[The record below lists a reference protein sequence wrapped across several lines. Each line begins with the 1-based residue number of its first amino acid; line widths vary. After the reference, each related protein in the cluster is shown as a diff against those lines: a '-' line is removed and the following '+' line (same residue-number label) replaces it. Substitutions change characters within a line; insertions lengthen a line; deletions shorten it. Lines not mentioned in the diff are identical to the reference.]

1 MAAVARGDRK
11 ETNMK
16 TIEEIFTALIYAIGT
31 LDVECIV
38 IFALALVWV
47 KIEEKKDEKAAESEK
62 SDQNDRND

>member
-16 TIEEIFTALIYAIGT
+16 IIEKVFNTLIYGLGA
-31 LDVECIV
+31 LDVVCIV
-38 IFALALVWV
+38 AFVLILIWE